1 MLEFRRLGDAEAQNV
16 SSRIHD
22 YWIEI
27 YSGDIVSGADG
38 IDNIFDR
45 EETPDK
51 VVERMRSGT
60 VFEDVVDH
68 RDTVGLI
75 AYRPVAPTLYIDKLY
90 LDGTERGHHLGDRI
104 LEHMFDVGR
113 RAGCTKAELVVSTSN
128 PHAIKFY
135 ERNGFTIESEEEV
148 PDGFGNNGYRYHM
161 SLKFRIRRRTDCSTA
176 TELFITLQNSSCEEL
191 L

>member
-1 MLEFRRLGDAEAQNV
+1 MLGFRKLEDAEAQEI
-16 SSRIHD
+16 SSRVHD

-45 EETPDK
+45 EEKPEK
-51 VVERMRSGT
+51 VIERMQSGT
-60 VFEDVVDH
+60 VFEDVID
-68 RDTVGLI
+68 DLKTIGLI

-90 LDGTERGHHLGDRI
+90 LDDSERGHHLGNRI
-104 LEHMFDVGR
+104 LEHMFDMGR
-113 RAGCTKAELVVSTSN
+113 RAGCTRAELVVSTSN

-148 PDGFGNNGYRYHM
+148 PDGFGNSGYRYHM
-161 SLKFRIRRRTDCSTA
+161 SLKFRIRRRFDCSA
-176 TELFITLQNSSCEEL
+176 VIELFKTLQNSSYEEL